1 MWKKSQNTAY
11 NLVFAIFLLLNFKT
25 SNARSERGTPRRGVV
40 AWVTMKR
47 WLGHLNSQGELLRID
62 RPVDVEYEA
71 GAIADLLV
79 KNNGPAV
86 IFSQPRLADGTISE
100 IPLVMNLFGSKQR
113 TMQALGVSQE
123 DEIGQRMVAMM
134 KPDIGLFVKRP
145 WKALPLAKDA
155 MAMPPKKKRTGAC
168 QRVKLPLDLTKL
180 PIPKTWPMD
189 GGNFVTLPLV
199 ITKNS
204 NTGEHNMGMYR
215 AQVFGPKEIGLHWQ
229 IHKHGADHAA
239 MHGKDAKMPVAICI
253 GGPPELIFSAISPLP
268 DNLSEY
274 QFAGI
279 LGRKSL
285 PITKA
290 LTQDLMIPANA
301 DIVIEGYCVPSETRR
316 EGPFGDHFG
325 FYSLTGQYPVLHV
338 TAITARKDAVLPAT
352 IVGLPPMEDGYL
364 GEAIGRQFSP
374 VLKFQHRDV
383 SSVHLPM
390 ETGFHNLAIVA
401 SKQRYPRQARKT
413 ALGLLGA
420 GQMMFLKS
428 IVAIDENQDPRDLE
442 ALLDCLNDKVD
453 PATDLIVLKGQ
464 VADALEA
471 ASKYENVH
479 DKLII
484 DATTLA
490 KADPRGDNEPLE
502 GSYSQH
508 TPQWRQFAGTEKSS
522 QSPAPKPENI
532 PAFLANVL
540 KLDLVSDARML
551 RDSMLV
557 VSTSVEGR
565 PSVKTGCDPS
575 LLNEE
580 ENILLDAQELAR
592 REQIIQ
598 LRNSIWQLDNN
609 YGIRWLFITDDDLD
623 LHVEG
628 ARKRLL
634 WQLTCRFDVERG
646 LTFDENKSRLCWN
659 ATTPIP
665 SKAHGTRRWPAI
677 TLHDEETLQ
686 KVASHPELE
695 NYHWPQHLTFHESV
709 KSNGG
714 E

>member
-1 MWKKSQNTAY
+1 
-11 NLVFAIFLLLNFKT
+11 
-25 SNARSERGTPRRGVV
+25 
-40 AWVTMKR
+40 MKR

-145 WKALPLAKDA
+145 WKALPLVKDA

-301 DIVIEGYCVPSETRR
+301 DIVIEGYCIPSETRR

-490 KADPRGDNEPLE
+490 KADPRGDDEPLE

-508 TPQWRQFAGTEKSS
+508 TPQWRQFAGSEKAS
-522 QSPAPKPENI
+522 QYPAPKPEDI

-580 ENILLDAQELAR
+580 ENALLDSQELVR

-598 LRNSIWQLDNN
+598 LRNSIWQLDNKN
-609 YGIRWLFITDDDLD
+609 GIRWLFITDDDLD
-623 LHVEG
+623 LHAEG

-646 LTFDENKSRLCWN
+646 LTYGDNKSRLCWD
-659 ATTPIP
+659 ATTSIP
-665 SKAHGTRRWPAI
+665 SKVHATRRWPAI